1 MTPPYRMSKPKLFLA
16 VNVDWFFLSHR
27 LPIALEALKRGY
39 EVTIFTIDTGKKAEI
54 ECYGLRC
61 VSLPTS
67 RSGTNILQELK
78 VIALLWRYY
87 KKEKPDI
94 IHHVALKPVTYGSI
108 VCRFLK
114 IKNVTNALSGM
125 GFLFANPEN
134 PTFTRRILLF
144 LFKIAFKNPSLKFI
158 FQNEDD
164 LNIIVDSG
172 VVDKKQCYIIKGSG
186 VSLEEFAYSLES
198 NGEKVRFVLPA
209 RMLTDKGVVEYVEAA
224 KTVGAKY
231 PNKAQFILAGAIDM
245 GNKAGIPEQQIKNW
259 ETEGFVEYIG
269 FHTDMVKV
277 VKESNVIVLPSYRE
291 GLPKS
296 LIEACAI
303 GRAIVTTDVT
313 GCRDVVTEGVNG
325 FIVPAKNHQA
335 LAEAMEKLLLDK
347 ELRVKMG
354 KKGREIAEKEF
365 SIDGVIDKTFE
376 IYSII
381 RRDSYRN
388 GRN

>member
-1 MTPPYRMSKPKLFLA
+1 MPKLFLV

-27 LPIALEALKRGY
+27 LPIALEALNRGY

-54 ECYGLRC
+54 ESYGLRC
-61 VSLPTS
+61 ISLPTS

-87 KKEKPDI
+87 KNEKPDI

-125 GFLFANPEN
+125 GFLFANPEKIS
-134 PTFTRRILLF
+134 FTRRIVLS

-164 LNIIVDSG
+164 LNIIVNSG
-172 VVDKKQCYIIKGSG
+172 VVDRKQCHIIKGSG
-186 VSLEEFAYSLES
+186 VSLEEFAYTVENLEQ
-198 NGEKVRFVLPA
+198 KVRFVLPA
-209 RMLTDKGVVEYVEAA
+209 RMLTDKGVVEYIKAA
-224 KTVGAKY
+224 KIVSSKH

-245 GNKAGIPEQQIKNW
+245 GNKAGIPETEIRDW
-259 ETEGFVEYIG
+259 EKEGHIEYIG
-269 FHTDMVKV
+269 FQTDMVKI
-277 VKESNVIVLPSYRE
+277 VKAANVIVLPSYRE

-303 GRAIVTTDVT
+303 GRAIITTDVT
-313 GCRDVVTEGVNG
+313 GCKDVVTEGVNG
-325 FIVPAKNHQA
+325 LIIPVKNHEA
-335 LAEAMEKLLLDK
+335 LAEAIEKLLFDSN
-347 ELRVKMG
+347 LRVEMG
-354 KKGREIAEKEF
+354 KKGRTIAEREF
-365 SIDGVIDKTFE
+365 SVEGVIEKTFH
-376 IYSII
+376 IYSINA
-381 RRDSYRN
+381 SS
-388 GRN
+388 

>member
-1 MTPPYRMSKPKLFLA
+1 MPKLFIA

-54 ECYGLRC
+54 ENYGLRC
-61 VSLPTS
+61 ISLPTS

-78 VIALLWRYY
+78 VVALFWRHY
-87 KKEKPDI
+87 KNEKPDI

-125 GFLFANPEN
+125 GFLFANPEKVSL
-134 PTFTRRILLF
+134 TRKILLR
-144 LFKIAFKNPSLKFI
+144 LFKFAFKNPSLKFI

-186 VSLEEFAYSLES
+186 VSLNEFAYSLE
-198 NGEKVRFVLPA
+198 NNNEKVRFVLPA
-209 RMLTDKGVVEYVEAA
+209 RMLTDKGVIEYVAAA
-224 KTVGAKY
+224 KIVATKY
-231 PNKAQFILAGAIDM
+231 PHKAQFILAGAIDL
-245 GNKAGIPEQQIKNW
+245 GNKAGIPEEQIKNW
-259 ETEGFVEYIG
+259 EADGLVEYIG
-269 FHTDMVKV
+269 FQTDMVKV

-303 GRAIVTTDVT
+303 GRAIITTDVT

-325 FIVPAKNHQA
+325 FIVPAKNHIA
-335 LAEAMEKLLLDK
+335 LAESMEKLLFNR
-347 ELRVKMG
+347 ELRLEMG

-365 SIDGVIDKTFE
+365 SIDGVIDKTFA
-376 IYSII
+376 IYSI
-381 RRDSYRN
+381 N
-388 GRN
+388 EQN

>member
-1 MTPPYRMSKPKLFLA
+1 MPKLFLV

-54 ECYGLRC
+54 ESYGLKC

-67 RSGTNILQELK
+67 RSGTHILKELK

-87 KKEKPDI
+87 KREKPEI

-108 VCRFLK
+108 VCRILK
-114 IKNVTNALSGM
+114 IQNVTNALSGM
-125 GFLFANPEN
+125 GFLFANPEKVS
-134 PTFTRRILLF
+134 FTRRILLS
-144 LFKIAFKNPSLKFI
+144 LFKIAFKNPYLKFI

-186 VSLEEFAYSLES
+186 VSLNEFAYSVEPDDK
-198 NGEKVRFVLPA
+198 KVRFTLPA
-209 RMLTDKGVVEYVEAA
+209 RMLTDKGIAEFVEAA
-224 KTVGAKY
+224 KMIETQH
-231 PNKAQFILAGAIDM
+231 PNKAEFILAGAIDM
-245 GNKAGIPEQQIKNW
+245 GNKAGIPETQIKDW
-259 ETEGFVEYIG
+259 DKEGFVQYIG
-269 FHTDMVKV
+269 FQTDMVKV
-277 VKESNVIVLPSYRE
+277 VKEANVIVLPSYRE

-303 GRAIVTTDVT
+303 GRAIITTDVT

-325 FIVPAKNHQA
+325 FIVPAKNHEA
-335 LAEAMEKLLLDK
+335 LAQAMEKLLLNRT
-347 ELRVKMG
+347 LRLEMG
-354 KKGREIAEKEF
+354 KKGRAIAEKEF
-365 SIDGVIDKTFE
+365 SIEGVIEKTFH
-376 IYSII
+376 IYSI
-381 RRDSYRN
+381 N
-388 GRN
+388 GQN